1 MYETEPLLVTLQN
14 LWPLFLP
21 KTHVHATVY
30 TISHSKKH
38 LCGVY
43 TVMHAH
49 KIRIDKP
56 CDRQCRPRYPQ
67 MVDSPAISPLGN
79 GTGFGTLH
87 KDFHHHSTLQFD
99 CCCSLLLMCLQ
110 FDRFGSTISSH
121 FSQFPS
127 SHRIYWISGIFLG
140 LNGEFLRNIL
150 WIWWGFRFKN

>member
-1 MYETEPLLVTLQN
+1 MYETEPLLATLQN

-21 KTHVHATVY
+21 KTHVHAIVY

-43 TVMHAH
+43 AAIHAH

-56 CDRQCRPRYPQ
+56 FDRQWAMLSTYEGLCSKLSTYCC
-67 MVDSPAISPLGN
+67 N

-87 KDFHHHSTLQFD
+87 KDFHHHSAIWLLLQ
-99 CCCSLLLMCLQ
+99 LLLMCLQ
-110 FDRFGSTISSH
+110 FDRFGSTISSY

-140 LNGEFLRNIL
+140 LNGEFLRNIFVDL
-150 WIWWGFRFKN
+150 IGILF